1 LDRAKFAAE
10 SVGLMVTLG
19 AYAHCKVDADIA
31 PIAVG
36 DLLTTSSSRGYAQKL
51 NLKGSI
57 GPGAIIGKALS
68 SLKKGKGKISIL
80 VSHQ

>member
-1 LDRAKFAAE
+1 LDRAKFGAE
-10 SVGLMVTLG
+10 LVGLMVTLG

-51 NLKGSI
+51 NLKGPI
-57 GPGAIIGKALS
+57 RPGAIIGKALS